1 MTAGARRLLMPERS
15 GWRMAGQ
22 GGFRRLPNGIVESYG
37 GSGLWWYA
45 DEAFDDFLLS
55 VEWRI
60 AKEDDNSGV
69 FLRCP
74 PLGDGIG
81 PAIERGYEIQIDD
94 RGFDPQR
101 RALGSFLH
109 MSGAVYRLAP
119 ARRRCSRPL
128 GEWNLFEI
136 TARGPAIMGKL
147 NGEEVSL
154 LENAARE
161 RRGHV
166 ALQAHHEGS
175 ACQFRE
181 LLVEPL

>member
-15 GWRMAGQ
+15 GWRMAGR

-37 GSGLWWYA
+37 
-45 DEAFDDFLLS
+45 

-60 AKEDDNSGV
+60 AREDDNSGV

-74 PLGDGIG
+74 PLGNDIG

-119 ARRRCSRPL
+119 ARQRCSRPL

-136 TARGPAIMGKL
+136 TARGPAIMVKL